1 MSRAITGVDHTL
13 VAVRDLEA
21 ACAAYARLGFTVT
34 PRGSHTS
41 WDTANYCIM
50 FGTGYIELIGPSGP
64 GPAGYQPLDDFLARR
79 EGLMGLAFAS
89 PDAHATYAAL
99 AEAGLE
105 PSPPEDLARNLEL
118 PGGTV
123 EPRFKLVRLPA
134 SATPALSAFICHH
147 LDPDMVRRPEWLNHA
162 NGARALTGIT
172 TVVPSPPALA
182 AAYIRLLG
190 AGAATLTDD
199 ILTVR
204 AGPTTLI
211 FATPEDVGRLYPDLE
226 DAPAGDAPLTV
237 AMTIAVEDI
246 GRVAGILDDN
256 SVPYS
261 REGHRAITVAPEDA
275 CGALLEFVRGK

>member
-1 MSRAITGVDHTL
+1 
-13 VAVRDLEA
+13 
-21 ACAAYARLGFTVT
+21 VT

-172 TVVPSPPALA
+172 TVVPAPPALA

>member
-21 ACAAYARLGFTVT
+21 ARAAFARLGFTVT
-34 PRGSHTS
+34 PRGSHTT

-50 FGTGYIELIGPSGP
+50 FGTGYIELIGPAGS

-79 EGLMGLAFAS
+79 EGLMGLAVAS
-89 PDAHATYAAL
+89 PDADATYAAL
-99 AEAGLE
+99 AAAGLD

-134 SATPALSAFICHH
+134 AATPALSAFICHH
-147 LDPDMVRRPEWLNHA
+147 LDPDMVRQPDWLDHA

-172 TVVPSPPALA
+172 TVAADPPALA
-182 AAYIRLLG
+182 DAYARLLG
-190 AGAATLTDD
+190 AGMVTLTDD

-204 AGPTTLI
+204 TGPTTLV
-211 FATPEDVGRLYPDLE
+211 FATPEDAARLYPDLE
-226 DAPAGDAPLTV
+226 DSISDDLPLTV

-246 GRVAGILDDN
+246 NRVAGILDDN

-275 CGALLEFVRGK
+275 CGALVEFVSS